1 MLAFVIGL
9 ALVASPHGPPGPHCP
24 RDTLRAVVR
33 QRSAAMPYA
42 LVTAGGRRLQV
53 YGQDFVDPR
62 AWRAGDALA
71 LCADSDGTA
80 LGAALRVRDLRRG
93 EELVTTTDRPAQER
107 DRPDP
112 PLQILD
118 GPGFQALLT
127 AVAARCPA
135 SRVRY
140 ATPAALLGAEE
151 TFEERLGAA
160 ERHRLAAAAPRAPD
174 GGYAACAGRDGASC
188 PANQAMD
195 ALVHA
200 RLMRRFT
207 DDVCTHGSAS
217 WH

>member
-9 ALVASPHGPPGPHCP
+9 ALAAPHRGPHCP
-24 RDTLRAVVR
+24 RDTLRAVVH
-33 QRSAAMPYA
+33 QPSAAMPYV
-42 LVTAGGRRLQV
+42 LVTTGGRRLQV

-71 LCADSDGTA
+71 LCADSDATTTGTA
-80 LGAALRVRDLRRG
+80 LRVHDLRRD
-93 EELVTTTDRPAQER
+93 EELVTTTDRTPQAASVT
-107 DRPDP
+107 
-112 PLQILD
+112 PLQILN

-135 SRVRY
+135 SGVRY

-151 TFEERLGAA
+151 TFEARLGAA
-160 ERHRLAAAAPRAPD
+160 ERRRLDAVAPRGPD

-195 ALVHA
+195 ALARA
-200 RLMRRFT
+200 RLMRRFAG
-207 DDVCTHGSAS
+207 DVCAHGSAS